1 MDTIVTILHRLLL
14 LLQFRL
20 AYLNNHIEL
29 RHETFVLIDIYN
41 DHGIGNLPFCKQCSS
56 CKRYDRDIDG
66 CVIR

>member
-1 MDTIVTILHRLLL
+1 MDTIVTILHRLL

-41 DHGIGNLPFCKQCSS
+41 DHGIDFSVNNVVLVKHSL
-56 CKRYDRDIDG
+56 RYDRDIDG